1 MPRQRKRSSG
11 RGHRLTS
18 VPVIPPYRAGD
29 QESYLTERP
38 PPPGSQPCQARE
50 KASQRFHCLLEF
62 PPKQLWELQT
72 NNRIHAN
79 TYSTAAW
86 VERTFC
92 NFYFLFLRRG
102 SGVWRGRESCVLMM
116 KEGGRKEKRS
126 VPGNILSDE
135 AVIRSYRWAGYLI
148 SYLTRGA

>member
-1 MPRQRKRSSG
+1 MFRKQMLVGCSDTMGQRMEWS
-11 RGHRLTS
+11 
-18 VPVIPPYRAGD
+18 
-29 QESYLTERP
+29 
-38 PPPGSQPCQARE
+38 
-50 KASQRFHCLLEF
+50 
-62 PPKQLWELQT
+62 
-72 NNRIHAN
+72 N